1 MERTSQCRRRDLRL
15 CHRRRKIVKKKKN
28 VKVKVAVV
36 TPPIVVLSSL
46 MPLLMHED
54 ASVQVDILS
63 EEYQ

>member
-1 MERTSQCRRRDLRL
+1 M
-15 CHRRRKIVKKKKN
+15 KKKKN